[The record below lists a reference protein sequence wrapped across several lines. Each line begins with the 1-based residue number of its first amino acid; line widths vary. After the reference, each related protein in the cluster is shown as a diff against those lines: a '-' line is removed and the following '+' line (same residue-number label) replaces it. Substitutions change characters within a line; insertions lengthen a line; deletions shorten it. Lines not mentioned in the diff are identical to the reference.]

1 MNTQPAAEI
10 AIADVQID
18 VANGSI
24 KKPKLVLVRSLVTM
38 LALSPSVLLV
48 LIPLIFPRRTAKA

>member
-24 KKPKLVLVRSLVTM
+24 KPKLVLVRSLVTM